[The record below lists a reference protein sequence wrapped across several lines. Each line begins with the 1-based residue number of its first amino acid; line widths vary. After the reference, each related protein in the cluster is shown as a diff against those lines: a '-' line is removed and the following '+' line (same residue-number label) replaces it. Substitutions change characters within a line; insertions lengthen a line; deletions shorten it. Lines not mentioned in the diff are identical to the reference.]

1 MAIQM
6 KSDQLVKL
14 LTEMFGVASKELNQ
28 SAALVAS
35 GHTVNSGLF
44 NFYVQIGEQ
53 RFEYTSPAMLA
64 KFASQTPMVQD
75 MIRAKVSEVLHK
87 ATEFV
92 GGDTGSA
99 PGVAEATPA
108 TPQPS
113 PTVDDPHLGADP
125 EPAKAECMNASPAE
139 TELQATATAAAQAEL
154 AKPPNAEPAL
164 VNAVIKLSEAR
175 VVNQKVK
182 GSSGSAIYHAA
193 AIGSVNVAIRVKL
206 GTISVRAEF
215 QKERDDSMASK
226 LVKMGFTDHTG
237 YLSMHIQLDG
247 TPPARVLGSILYGM
261 EVEFD
266 QISTV
271 IGALNA

>member
-1 MAIQM
+1 M
-6 KSDQLVKL
+6 
-14 LTEMFGVASKELNQ
+14 EL
-28 SAALVAS
+28 
-35 GHTVNSGLF
+35 
-44 NFYVQIGEQ
+44 
-53 RFEYTSPAMLA
+53 
-64 KFASQTPMVQD
+64 K
-75 MIRAKVSEVLHK
+75 
-87 ATEFV
+87 
-92 GGDTGSA
+92 
-99 PGVAEATPA
+99 
-108 TPQPS
+108 
-113 PTVDDPHLGADP
+113 
-125 EPAKAECMNASPAE
+125 
-139 TELQATATAAAQAEL
+139 AAAQAEL
-154 AKPPNAEPAL
+154 AKPSKPEPTL

-247 TPPARVLGSILYGM
+247 TPPSRVLGSILYGM